1 MPSQISFPEFYPY
14 DTEIQ
19 DPVLFERIRNQAVPG
34 SEEQLDHAAVMSD
47 LTALPAAAFRDAMM
61 PGDLSQRYRSHE
73 AGAQRI
79 DDMERSQRRG
89 YAAAYIIRLRG
100 LKGNLEPVGV
110 ASFMYPDPK
119 GLRDKVKASLNPAAL
134 PNRDFAG
141 WIRADRVAE
150 PASAAELAMIGVVN
164 LAERSGI
171 GQLSVSVA
179 EEILVEP
186 IRGHNRLAVVEAFAP
201 NVGFTAIGSVVQHT
215 EDREYPGQGFVLR
228 TNA

>member
-14 DTEIQ
+14 DTDTQ
-19 DPVLFERIRNQAVPG
+19 DPVLFERIRTQAVPS

-119 GLRDKVKASLNPAAL
+119 GLREKLKANFNPATL

-150 PASAAELAMIGVVN
+150 PASAAELVMRGAVN

-171 GQLSVSVA
+171 GQLAVSVA
-179 EEILVEP
+179 EEILADP
-186 IRGHNRLAVVEAFAP
+186 IRGNGRLAVVEAFAP
-201 NVGFTAIGSVVQHT
+201 SIGFAAIGPVVQHT
-215 EDREYPGQGFVLR
+215 ESKQYPGQGFVLR